1 MKMAKEFEVIKD
13 NHIGSMSCI
22 ILGVLF
28 VLSSLVALPERGT
41 FGSNFVG
48 GLSLFFGALAF
59 RMAKKRMLGV
69 QESSIFRLA
78 IEISCIVLAIA
89 VVIFRNDLAYH
100 AMMNP
105 VGHVV
110 IPFLVVISYGFLL
123 VQK

>member
-1 MKMAKEFEVIKD
+1 MAKEFEVIKD
-13 NHIGSMSCI
+13 NHIGSTICI
-22 ILGVLF
+22 ILGILF
-28 VLSSLVALPERGT
+28 ALSSIVALQELGT
-41 FGSNFVG
+41 TGSNFVG

-69 QESSIFRLA
+69 LESSLFRLA
-78 IEISCIVLAIA
+78 IEISCIVLSVA
-89 VVIFRNDLAYH
+89 VVILKNDLAYH

-105 VGHVV
+105 VGHVI